1 MGDVTRLSLGPLTQL
16 ITKTMPGAP
25 VDAIDARHP
34 RMAFPGSPC
43 VSCDSRGMAAF
54 QVIVDYGFT
63 QRIMSVA
70 SPIYMDP

>member
-25 VDAIDARHP
+25 VNAIDARHP

-43 VSCDSRGMAAF
+43 ASCDSRGMVALK
-54 QVIVDYGFT
+54 VIVHYGFT

-70 SPIYMDP
+70 SSSYMDP